1 MPQRG
6 REKDKCYPLEVSRL
20 WTDVQG
26 ERKTMHAIPL
36 QEWTG
41 IFEGCRTDTQR
52 GESGMTDENVIL
64 KIDKFL
70 ILVTPDESLVYQ
82 ELENRKTLLKTKY
95 HFGNNWVK
103 MMASSCSISEERAL
117 IALQGL
123 NAKNIVKV
131 LPAFIS

>member
-1 MPQRG
+1 
-6 REKDKCYPLEVSRL
+6 
-20 WTDVQG
+20 
-26 ERKTMHAIPL
+26 MHAIPL